1 MVLQTPPKDSVLTLI
16 SCLYLIVCLLIVL
29 FIVCIT
35 KSLDSFYCYFGC
47 VFKLNN
53 YLHDDIFLLSLL
65 KNMGFSWTDFCAT
78 FGFCSHLVWNN
89 FVDTDVCL
97 QSLECKPPKNDAFSS
112 IILWLIQL
120 KLRYAVSCY
129 RCS

>member
-1 MVLQTPPKDSVLTLI
+1 MMWEDA
-16 SCLYLIVCLLIVL
+16 
-29 FIVCIT
+29 
-35 KSLDSFYCYFGC
+35 FGC

-65 KNMGFSWTDFCAT
+65 KNMGFLGLIFVPHLDFAP
-78 FGFCSHLVWNN
+78 HLVWNN

-97 QSLECKPPKNDAFSS
+97 QSLQCKPPKNDAFSS
-112 IILWLIQL
+112 TILWLIQH

-129 RCS
+129 RCSWVLIALFVEESFGLSLQTVLSSLYDNLDNCLHRL